1 MIERNVLPIFQPSH
15 ENVMDDVDAL
25 CSAIEQIERTTTE
38 MAVVPAAFEREMQ
51 TVQVQIQELTDKLE
65 AIESEWNLSRLLL
78 IVKKVTRWNQSHVF
92 LDV

>member
-1 MIERNVLPIFQPSH
+1 MKHSGGFKPFTKVTSPLGSRVAIRWIRSNMIERNVLPIFQPSH

-51 TVQVQIQELTDKLE
+51 TVQV
-65 AIESEWNLSRLLL
+65 
-78 IVKKVTRWNQSHVF
+78 
-92 LDV
+92 